1 MALNK
6 TEKDARRIMGE
17 RKEELLYELDELES
31 QANHISD
38 RADTAVDAAEEVE
51 YEARDIRG
59 RIEAIKKSVETLDDR
74 EVPDEVIGLLQDVK
88 SGLSLVAD
96 EIQAREG
103 EEIGETVIEFTETL
117 ENNEE
122 RIEEWL
128 EENYYE

>member
-1 MALNK
+1 
-6 TEKDARRIMGE
+6 MGE
-17 RKEELLYELDELES
+17 RKEELLYELDELET